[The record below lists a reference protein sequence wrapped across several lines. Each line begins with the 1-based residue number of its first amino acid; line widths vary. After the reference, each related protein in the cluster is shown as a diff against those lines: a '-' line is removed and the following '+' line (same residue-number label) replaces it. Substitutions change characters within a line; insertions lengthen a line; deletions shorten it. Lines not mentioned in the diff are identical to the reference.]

1 MAVAVKLRNATL
13 FKNHQLI
20 LSNTNFCLLKN
31 QIYALCGP
39 SGCGNQPCLT
49 KLCFF
54 FHHFFSIWLY
64 LGKSTLCQVIIQEL
78 QLNSGVLTLYEG
90 NRSLAIP
97 GKDVGKIKLLSY
109 CFKIP
114 QNVSFGLF
122 NFGIFNQFL
131 LFQN

>member
-39 SGCGNQPCLT
+39 SGCGNQPC
-49 KLCFF
+49 F
-54 FHHFFSIWLY
+54 FHIFFPIFSIY

-122 NFGIFNQFL
+122 NFGIFNQLL